1 MNEPDLVERA
11 GELAS
16 IEDGLLRA
24 RSGAGQ
30 LVLVEGPAGVGK
42 SALVAAAAARARELE
57 AEVLSAHAGE
67 FEKGLPFEITRQL
80 FVRVLVREPE
90 RRERALVHPAVPAAR
105 VLGLAGSDS
114 GLTAPSEAQHAL
126 YWLAANLAADT
137 PLVLLIDDLQWAD
150 ASSQEWLLYLA
161 RRLDDLPLAVLATW
175 RTDDPEMPSTVLDRL
190 RDEPSTLRL
199 TPQPLSPPGV
209 ATVVHATLSVAVD
222 PAACEAVH
230 RLTAGNPFLVA
241 ELLRE
246 LPGSGPPSISE
257 IEHARPDSVA
267 RGVSRRMSRLSE
279 AARALGDAV
288 AILGDGCELRH
299 GAALAGLDQREA
311 IAATDELGTASILAP
326 ERPLRFEHPL
336 VRAALHDAQP
346 LHARDRAH
354 LDAARL
360 LAGEGQPAERI
371 ASHLVSAPELADPW
385 AAEQLEIA
393 GQRALRRGA
402 PAEAIQLL
410 ARALAEPPPPHR
422 RAQLL
427 LALGR
432 AEHYTRRRYARAHL
446 QDAVALASDS
456 IVRSEAAWTLAASV
470 AADGDLAGYEQVLLD
485 AAARARDNDREQH
498 LRLLAL
504 LAAGRSMGHI
514 DSSEAREAISR
525 EAERITGATHGERL
539 LLGVI
544 AFERLARDTTPQ
556 KAVALAEQAL
566 GDGQLFHGG
575 EIDAAPIG
583 QALMVLL
590 VCDRLATAREAINA
604 GLERAA
610 QIGSLMARYI
620 FCSLRCSA
628 GWLAGDLADSETYGR
643 LALELARE
651 MPGLVSMATSYF
663 ARTLVD
669 RGLIDEAD
677 ELLQQGPGVHA
688 TNLYWS
694 VLAHLRA
701 AQGRHAEAAQAA
713 VRLEHVPAAHRGISC
728 AIPWRLQAAISL
740 AAIGEQSC
748 ATVLLTEQRPITE
761 GWGLSRPI
769 AALQRA
775 EGLVHNSTEHLTN
788 AAATLER
795 THAPLEQART
805 LIDLGAMRRRDNQRS
820 QARNALRAG
829 LDLAHRCGA
838 DLLVTRATEELA
850 ACGARPR
857 QTLLTGIDSLT
868 ASERRVARL
877 AAQGKSNP
885 EIAQHL
891 YVSRKTIESHLG
903 AIYRKL
909 DINSRE
915 QLAHS
920 IDASISH

>member
-16 IEDGLLRA
+16 IEDTLRRA
-24 RSGAGQ
+24 HSGAGQ
-30 LVLVEGPAGVGK
+30 FMLVEGPAGVGK
-42 SALVAAAAARARELE
+42 SGLLAAAAARARQLE
-57 AEVLSAHAGE
+57 AQVLSAHAGE
-67 FEKGLPFEITRQL
+67 FEEGLPFEITRQL

-90 RRERALVHPAVPAAR
+90 RRERALVHAAVPAAR

-114 GLTAPSEAQHAL
+114 GVTAPSEAQHAL

-150 ASSQEWLLYLA
+150 PSSQEWLLYLA
-161 RRLDDLPLAVLATW
+161 RRLYDLPLAVLATW
-175 RTDDPEMPSTVLDRL
+175 RTDDPETPSTVLDRL
-190 RDEPSTLRL
+190 RDEPSTRRL
-199 TPQPLSPPGV
+199 APQPLSAPGV
-209 ATVVHATLSVAVD
+209 ATVVQATLGAAVD

-246 LPGSGPPSISE
+246 LPGSEPPSVSE
-257 IEHARPDSVA
+257 IERARPDSVA
-267 RGVSRRMSRLSE
+267 RGVNRRMSRLSE

-299 GAALAGLDQREA
+299 GAALAGLDEREA
-311 IAATDELGTASILAP
+311 IPAADDLAGASILAP

-346 LHARDRAH
+346 LQARDRAH

-360 LAGEGQPAERI
+360 LAAEGEPAERI
-371 ASHLVSAPELADPW
+371 ASHLLSAPELADPW
-385 AAEQLEIA
+385 TAEQLEIA

-402 PAEAIQLL
+402 PAEAVQLL
-410 ARALAEPPPPHR
+410 ARALAEPPLALR
-422 RAQLL
+422 RAELL

-432 AEHYTRRRYARAHL
+432 AEHYTRRGHARAHL
-446 QDAVALASDS
+446 EEAVAMATDS
-456 IVRSEAAWTLAASV
+456 IVRSEAAWTLAASFG
-470 AADGDLAGYEQVLLD
+470 ADGDLAGYERVLLD
-485 AAARARDNDREQH
+485 AAARAKDDDREQH

-504 LAAGRSMGHI
+504 LAAGRSLGHI
-514 DSSEAREAISR
+514 GSNEAREAISR
-525 EAERITGATHGERL
+525 EAERVAGTTHGERL

-544 AFERLARDTTPQ
+544 AFEHLTKDTTPH
-556 KAVALAEQAL
+556 KAIALAEEAL

-590 VCDRLATAREAINA
+590 VCDRLATAREAINS
-604 GLERAA
+604 GLERAT
-610 QIGSLMARYI
+610 QIGSLMAKYI

-628 GWLAGDLADSETYGR
+628 GWLAGDLEDSETYGR
-643 LALELARE
+643 LALALARD
-651 MPGLVSMATSYF
+651 MPGLVSMVTSYL

-669 RGLIDEAD
+669 RGLTDEAD
-677 ELLQQGPGVHA
+677 ELLQQGPGQHA

-694 VLAHLRA
+694 VLAHLRD
-701 AQGRHAEAAQAA
+701 AQGRHAEAAEAA
-713 VRLEHVPAAHRGISC
+713 LKLEHVVTAQHGMSC

-740 AAIGEQSC
+740 AAVGEQPR
-748 ATVLLTEQRPITE
+748 AAVLLTEQRPITE
-761 GWGLSRPI
+761 HWGLSRPI

-775 EGLVHNSTEHLTN
+775 EGLVHNNTNHLTH
-788 AAATLER
+788 AVATLET
-795 THAPLEQART
+795 THAPLEHART

-820 QARNALRAG
+820 QARTALRTG

-857 QTLLTGIDSLT
+857 QILLTGIDSLT

-909 DINSRE
+909 DISSRE
-915 QLAHS
+915 EIAHS
-920 IDASISH
+920 MEASSSH

>member
-16 IEDGLLRA
+16 IEDTLRRA
-24 RSGAGQ
+24 GSGAGQ
-30 LVLVEGPAGVGK
+30 LTLVEGPAGVGK
-42 SALVAAAAARARELE
+42 SALLAAAASRARQLE

-67 FEKGLPFEITRQL
+67 FERGLPFEIARQL
-80 FVRVLVREPE
+80 FVRVLVREPD
-90 RRERALVHPAVPAAR
+90 RRERALEHAAAPAAR
-105 VLGLAGSDS
+105 VLGLTATDS
-114 GLTAPSEAQHAL
+114 GLSAPSEAQHAL

-137 PLVLLIDDLQWAD
+137 PLVLLLDDLQWAD
-150 ASSQEWLLYLA
+150 PSSQEWLLYLA
-161 RRLDDLPLAVLATW
+161 RRLDNVPLAVLTTW
-175 RTDDPEMPSTVLDRL
+175 RTDDPETPNTVLDRL
-190 RDEPSTLRL
+190 RDEPSTRRL

-209 ATVVHATLSVAVD
+209 ATLMHATLRAAPD
-222 PAACEAVH
+222 AAACDAVH
-230 RLTAGNPFLVA
+230 RVTAGNPFLVA

-246 LPGSGPPSISE
+246 LPGSGPPSVSE
-257 IEHARPDSVA
+257 IERARPDSVA
-267 RGVSRRMSRLSE
+267 RGISRRMSRLSD

-288 AILGDGCELRH
+288 AILGDGCELRN
-299 GAALAGLDQREA
+299 GAALAGLDEREA
-311 IAATDELGTASILAP
+311 IAAADELGSASILAP

-336 VRAALHDAQP
+336 VRAAIHDAQP
-346 LHARDRAH
+346 LQARDRAH

-371 ASHLVSAPELADPW
+371 ASHLLSAPELADPW

-402 PAEAIQLL
+402 PAEAVQLL
-410 ARALAEPPPPHR
+410 ARALGEPPLPLR
-422 RAQLL
+422 RAHLL

-432 AEHYTRRRYARAHL
+432 AEHYTRRRHARVHL
-446 QDAVALASDS
+446 EEAVALAADS
-456 IVRSEAAWTLAASV
+456 VVRSEAAWTLAASI
-470 AADGDLAGYEQVLLD
+470 AADGDLAGYERVLLD
-485 AAARARDNDREQH
+485 AAARAKDDDREQY

-504 LAAGRSMGHI
+504 LAAGRSTGHM
-514 DSSEAREAISR
+514 DSNEAREAIGR
-525 EAERITGATHGERL
+525 EAERVAGTTHGERL
-539 LLGVI
+539 LLAVI
-544 AFERLARDTTPQ
+544 AFEHLTKDTTPQ
-556 KAVALAEQAL
+556 EAIALAEKAL
-566 GDGQLFHGG
+566 GDGELFHGG

-590 VCDRLATAREAINA
+590 VCDRIATARGAIND
-604 GLERAA
+604 GLERAT

-620 FCSLRCSA
+620 FCSLRCNA
-628 GWLAGDLADSETYGR
+628 GWLAGDLEDSEMYGR
-643 LALELARE
+643 LALDLARD
-651 MPGLVSMATSYF
+651 MPGLASMATSYL

-669 RGLIDEAD
+669 RGLTDEAD
-677 ELLQQGPGVHA
+677 GLLHPGPGQHA
-688 TNLYWS
+688 SSLYWS
-694 VLAHLRA
+694 VLAHLRE
-701 AQGRHAEAAQAA
+701 AQGRHAEAAQA
-713 VRLEHVPAAHRGISC
+713 VLKLEHVPTAHRGMSC
-728 AIPWRLQAAISL
+728 AIPWRLQAAVSL
-740 AAIGEQSC
+740 AATGEQ
-748 ATVLLTEQRPITE
+748 ARAAVLLTEQRPITE
-761 GWGLSRPI
+761 RWGLPRPI

-775 EGLVHNSTEHLTN
+775 EGLVHNNAGQLTD
-788 AAATLER
+788 AVATLET

-820 QARNALRAG
+820 QARTALRTG

-838 DLLVTRATEELA
+838 DLLVSRAIEELA

-857 QTLLTGIDSLT
+857 QILLTGIDSLT

-920 IDASISH
+920 MDTSSSH

>member
-1 MNEPDLVERA
+1 MNAPGLVERA
-11 GELAS
+11 GELSS
-16 IEDGLLRA
+16 IEDALRQA
-24 RSGAGQ
+24 WSGAGQ
-30 LVLVEGPAGVGK
+30 LILVEGTAGVGK
-42 SALVAAAAARARELE
+42 SALLAAAAALARQLE
-57 AEVLSAHAGE
+57 AQVLSAHAGE
-67 FEKGLPFEITRQL
+67 FERGLPFELTRQL

-90 RRERALVHPAVPAAR
+90 RGERALAHAAAPAAR
-105 VLGLAGSDS
+105 VLGLAATDS
-114 GLTAPSEAQHAL
+114 GLSAPSEAQHAL
-126 YWLAANLAADT
+126 YWLAANLAAEA
-137 PLVLLIDDLQWAD
+137 PLVLLIDDVQWAD
-150 ASSQEWLLYLA
+150 PSSQEWLLYLA
-161 RRLDDLPLAVLATW
+161 RRLDNLPLAVLTTW
-175 RTDDPEMPSTVLDRL
+175 RTDDPETPNTVLDRL
-190 RDEPSTLRL
+190 RDESSTRRL
-199 TPQPLSPPGV
+199 TPGPLSPPGV
-209 ATVVHATLSVAVD
+209 ATIVNATLNAAAD
-222 PAACEAVH
+222 PAACAAVH
-230 RLTAGNPFLVA
+230 RLTAGNPFLLA

-246 LPGSGPPSISE
+246 LPGSGPPSVSE

-267 RGVSRRMSRLSE
+267 RGISRRMSRLSE

-299 GAALAGLDQREA
+299 SAALAGLDEREA
-311 IAATDELGTASILAP
+311 ITAADELGSASILAP

-346 LHARDRAH
+346 LQARDRAH

-360 LAGEGQPAERI
+360 LAGEGHPAERI
-371 ASHLVSAPELADPW
+371 ASHLLSAPELADPW
-385 AAEQLEIA
+385 TAEQLELA
-393 GQRALRRGA
+393 GRRALRRGA
-402 PAEAIQLL
+402 PAEAIRLL
-410 ARALAEPPPPHR
+410 KRAVAEPPPPDR

-432 AEHYTRRRYARAHL
+432 AEHYTRHGHARAHL
-446 QDAVALASDS
+446 EEAVAMAADS

-470 AADGDLAGYEQVLLD
+470 AADGDLAGYERVLLD
-485 AAARARDNDREQH
+485 AAARAKDDDREQH

-504 LAAGRSMGHI
+504 LGAGRSTGYM
-514 DSSEAREAISR
+514 DSNQAGEAISR
-525 EAERITGATHGERL
+525 EAERITGTTHGERL

-544 AFERLARDTTPQ
+544 AFEHLTRDSTPHE
-556 KAVALAEQAL
+556 AIALAEKAL
-566 GDGQLFHGG
+566 GDGELFRGG

-590 VCDRLATAREAINA
+590 VCDRLATARGAINA
-604 GLERAA
+604 GLERAT

-628 GWLAGDLADSETYGR
+628 GWLAGDLQDSETYGR
-643 LALELARE
+643 LALDLARD
-651 MPGLVSMATSYF
+651 MPGLVSMATSYL

-669 RGLIDEAD
+669 RGLTDEAD
-677 ELLQQGPGVHA
+677 ELLQQGPGQHA

-694 VLAHLRA
+694 VLAHLRE
-701 AQGRHAEAAQAA
+701 AQGLHAEAAQAA
-713 VRLEHVPAAHRGISC
+713 LKLEHVTTAQRGVSC

-740 AAIGEQSC
+740 AATGEQLR
-748 ATVLLTEQRPITE
+748 ATGVLTEQRPITE
-761 GWGLSRPI
+761 CWGLSRAI

-775 EGLVHNSTEHLTN
+775 EGLVHNSTTQLTD
-788 AAATLER
+788 AAETLE
-795 THAPLEQART
+795 TTPAPLEQART

-820 QARNALRAG
+820 QARTTLRAG

-857 QTLLTGIDSLT
+857 QLMLTGIDSLT

-891 YVSRKTIESHLG
+891 YVSRKTIESHLS

-915 QLAHS
+915 QLARS
-920 IDASISH
+920 MEASISH

>member
-1 MNEPDLVERA
+1 MSEPGLVERA

-16 IEDGLLRA
+16 IEDALRRA

-30 LVLVEGPAGVGK
+30 LLLVEGPAGVGK
-42 SALVAAAAARARELE
+42 SALLSAAAGRARQLE
-57 AEVLSAHAGE
+57 AHVLSAHAGE

-80 FVRVLVREPE
+80 FVRVLMREPE
-90 RRERALVHPAVPAAR
+90 RRERALVHAASPAAR
-105 VLGLAGSDS
+105 VLGLAATDS
-114 GLTAPSEAQHAL
+114 GLSAPSEAQHAL

-137 PLVLLIDDLQWAD
+137 PLVLLLDDLQWAD
-150 ASSQEWLLYLA
+150 PSSQEWLLYLA
-161 RRLDDLPLAVLATW
+161 RRLENLPLAVLTTW
-175 RTDDPEMPSTVLDRL
+175 RTDDPETSTLLDRL
-190 RDEPSTLRL
+190 RDESSTRRL
-199 TPQPLSPPGV
+199 TPQPLSPAGV
-209 ATVVHATLSVAVD
+209 ATVVQATLNAAVD
-222 PAACEAVH
+222 PAICEVVH

-246 LPGSGPPSISE
+246 LPGRGPPSVSE
-257 IEHARPDSVA
+257 VERARPDSVA
-267 RGVSRRMSRLSE
+267 RGISRRMSRLSE

-299 GAALAGLDQREA
+299 CAALAGLDERET
-311 IAATDELGTASILAP
+311 IAATDELAGASILAP

-336 VRAALHDAQP
+336 LRAALHDAQP
-346 LHARDRAH
+346 LQARDRAH

-371 ASHLVSAPELADPW
+371 ASHLLSAPELADPW
-385 AAEQLEIA
+385 TAEQLEIA

-402 PAEAIQLL
+402 PAEAVRLL
-410 ARALAEPPPPHR
+410 ERALAEPPPSHR

-427 LALGR
+427 LTLGR
-432 AEHYTRRRYARAHL
+432 AEHYTRHGHARAHL
-446 QDAVALASDS
+446 EEAVELATESV
-456 IVRSEAAWTLAASV
+456 VRSEAAWTLAANV
-470 AADGDLAGYEQVLLD
+470 AADGDLAGYERVLLD
-485 AAARARDNDREQH
+485 AAARARDDDRDQY

-514 DSSEAREAISR
+514 DSNEAREAIRR
-525 EAERITGATHGERL
+525 EAERITGTTHGERL

-544 AFERLARDTTPQ
+544 AFERLTKDHTPHE
-556 KAVALAEQAL
+556 AIALAEKAL
-566 GDGQLFHGG
+566 GDGELFHGG

-590 VCDRLATAREAINA
+590 VCDRLATARDAINA
-604 GLERAA
+604 GLERAT
-610 QIGSLMARYI
+610 QTGSLMARYI
-620 FCSLRCSA
+620 FCFLRCSA
-628 GWLAGDLADSETYGR
+628 GWLAGDLEDSETYGR
-643 LALELARE
+643 LALDLARD
-651 MPGLVSMATSYF
+651 MPGLVPMATSYL

-677 ELLQQGPGVHA
+677 ELLQQGPGLLA

-694 VLAHLRA
+694 VLAHLRE
-701 AQGRHAEAAQAA
+701 AQGRHAEATQAA
-713 VRLEHVPAAHRGISC
+713 LKLEHVPTAHHGISC

-740 AAIGEQSC
+740 AAVGEQSR
-748 ATVLLTEQRPITE
+748 ATVLLTEQRPITKR
-761 GWGLSRPI
+761 WGVSRPI

-775 EGLVHNSTEHLTN
+775 EGLLHNNTNHLTH
-788 AAATLER
+788 AIATLET

-820 QARNALRAG
+820 QARAALRTG

-838 DLLVTRATEELA
+838 DLLVSRAIEELA

-857 QTLLTGIDSLT
+857 QILLTGIDSLT

-920 IDASISH
+920 MEASSSH

>member
-16 IEDGLLRA
+16 IDDALQQA
-24 RSGAGQ
+24 RWGAGQ
-30 LVLVEGPAGVGK
+30 FILVEGPAGVGK
-42 SALVAAAAARARELE
+42 SALLSAAAARARQLE
-57 AEVLSAHAGE
+57 SDVLSAHAGE
-67 FEKGLPFEITRQL
+67 FERGLPFEITRQL

-90 RRERALVHPAVPAAR
+90 RRERALVHAAAPAAR
-105 VLGLAGSDS
+105 VLGLAATDS
-114 GLTAPSEAQHAL
+114 GLSAPSEAQHAL
-126 YWLAANLAADT
+126 YWLAANLAAEA

-150 ASSQEWLLYLA
+150 PSSQQWLLYLA
-161 RRLDDLPLAVLATW
+161 RRLDNLPLAVLTTW
-175 RTDDPEMPSTVLDRL
+175 RTDDPKTPSTVLDRL
-190 RDEPSTLRL
+190 RDEPATRRL
-199 TPQPLSPPGV
+199 TPRPLTLPGV
-209 ATVVHATLSVAVD
+209 ATVVRATLNAAVD

-246 LPGSGPPSISE
+246 LPERGPPSVSE
-257 IEHARPDSVA
+257 IERARPDSVA
-267 RGVSRRMSRLSE
+267 RGISRRMSRLSE

-299 GAALAGLDQREA
+299 SAALAGLDEREA
-311 IAATDELGTASILAP
+311 IAAADELGSASILAS

-346 LHARDRAH
+346 LQARDRAH

-360 LAGEGQPAERI
+360 LASEGQPAERI
-371 ASHLVSAPELADPW
+371 ASHLLSAPELADPW

-393 GQRALRRGA
+393 GQRSLRRGA
-402 PAEAIQLL
+402 PAEAVRLL
-410 ARALAEPPPPHR
+410 ERAVAEPPPPHR

-432 AEHYTRRRYARAHL
+432 AEHYTRHGHARAHL
-446 QDAVALASDS
+446 EEAVAMAADS
-456 IVRSEAAWTLAASV
+456 SVRSEAAWTLAASV
-470 AADGDLAGYEQVLLD
+470 AADGDLAGYVRVLLD
-485 AAARARDNDREQH
+485 AAARARDDDREQH

-504 LAAGRSMGHI
+504 LAAGGSTGYV
-514 DSSEAREAISR
+514 DSNEAREAISR
-525 EAERITGATHGERL
+525 EADRITGTTHGERL

-544 AFERLARDTTPQ
+544 AFEHLTKDSTPHE
-556 KAVALAEQAL
+556 AIALAEKAL
-566 GDGQLFHGG
+566 GDGELFRGG

-583 QALMVLL
+583 QSLMVLL
-590 VCDRLATAREAINA
+590 VCDRLATARGAIDA

-610 QIGSLMARYI
+610 QSGSLMARYI

-628 GWLAGDLADSETYGR
+628 GWLTGDLDDSETYGR
-643 LALELARE
+643 LALDLARD
-651 MPGLVSMATSYF
+651 MPGLVSMATSYL

-669 RGLIDEAD
+669 RGLTDEAD
-677 ELLQQGPGVHA
+677 ELLQQGPGQHA
-688 TNLYWS
+688 PNLYWS
-694 VLAHLRA
+694 VLAHLRG
-701 AQGRHAEAAQAA
+701 AQGRHAEAARAA
-713 VRLEHVPAAHRGISC
+713 LKLEHIPTAQHGISC

-740 AAIGEQSC
+740 AAAGEQSG

-761 GWGLSRPI
+761 RWGLSRPI

-775 EGLVHNSTEHLTN
+775 EGLVHNNTKHLTH
-788 AAATLER
+788 AVATLE
-795 THAPLEQART
+795 TTDVPLEKART

-820 QARNALRAG
+820 QARAALRTG

-857 QTLLTGIDSLT
+857 HLLLTGIDSLT
-868 ASERRVARL
+868 ASELRVARL

-891 YVSRKTIESHLG
+891 YLSRKTIESHLG

-920 IDASISH
+920 IDTSSSN